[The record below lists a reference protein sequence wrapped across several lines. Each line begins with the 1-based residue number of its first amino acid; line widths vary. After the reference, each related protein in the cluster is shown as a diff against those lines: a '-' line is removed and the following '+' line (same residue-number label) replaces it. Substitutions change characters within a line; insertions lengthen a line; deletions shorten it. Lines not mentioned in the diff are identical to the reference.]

1 MGMLLAVVAAL
12 ALAAPEP
19 GDGRIVEEIVAVVRN
34 PATAPPRIV
43 TLTKLTEEARVALVS
58 RGATAAASG
67 PLDAEALRAAL
78 EWLLAEI
85 LVADDAER
93 LRVYEIPREEV
104 LAELGRFRARFAAR
118 GEYERF
124 LAGNELSEEELLVV
138 LTRNLR
144 VRRYLESRAGRAARV
159 DDRDVERWLEA
170 RGAAGASGPV
180 RDAAR
185 AELVEERTRTQVR
198 ELVEELR
205 SRADVRVLGTLSVAG
220 GEG

>member
-1 MGMLLAVVAAL
+1 MGMLLALVAAL
-12 ALAAPEP
+12 ALSAPAP
-19 GDGRIVEEIVAVVRN
+19 GDDRVVEEIVAVVRN
-34 PATAPPRIV
+34 PATAPPRVV

-78 EWLLAEI
+78 EWLLAQI
-85 LVADDAER
+85 LVADDADR

-124 LAGNELSEEELLVV
+124 LAGTELSEEELVV
-138 LTRNLR
+138 ILARTLR
-144 VRRYLESRAGRAARV
+144 VQRYVESRVGRSARV
-159 DDRDVERWLEA
+159 EERDVERWLEA

-185 AELVEERTRTQVR
+185 AELVEERTRIHVR

-205 SRADVRVLGTLSVAG
+205 SRADVRVLGALAPAG